1 MVIWAMSSGV
11 RGCMTRVAVAG
22 LLVAMPTAGV
32 SVPADATPGF
42 AGTSNTLAPY
52 GVHPAQPPAPP
63 STEAPEPP
71 PPPADEV
78 CTDLMREEDIYEWC
92 PP

>member
-1 MVIWAMSSGV
+1 MMIWAMSSGV
-11 RGCMTRVAVAG
+11 RGCMTTVAIAG
-22 LLVAMPTAGV
+22 VLMAIPTAAV
-32 SVPADATPGF
+32 SIPADATPGF

-63 STEAPEPP
+63 STDAPEPP
-71 PPPADEV
+71 TPTPEV
-78 CTDLMREEDIYEWC
+78 CTDLMREEDVYEWC

>member
-11 RGCMTRVAVAG
+11 RDCMTKVAVAG
-22 LLVAMPTAGV
+22 VLMAIPTAGV

-63 STEAPEPP
+63 STDAPEPP
-71 PPPADEV
+71 APTTEV
-78 CTDLMREEDIYEWC
+78 CTPEMREEDLYLWC

>member
-11 RGCMTRVAVAG
+11 RGSMTKVAVAG
-22 LLVAMPTAGV
+22 VLMAIPTAGV

-42 AGTSNTLAPY
+42 AGTSNTPAPY

-63 STEAPEPP
+63 STDAPGPP
-71 PPPADEV
+71 PPPAEV
-78 CTDLMREEDIYEWC
+78 CTDEMREEDIYEWC